1 MHERTQYSEKSQP
14 GHRFSSNTFTPS
26 SYSKSSSQGNVVSVP
41 SSIPI
46 SNPSQNTNIS
56 NWQPMPHNPPL
67 ISSYGEGWEKDMSGA
82 SWGDPG
88 NISGFQPI
96 NIRPNNPNTLQHMAP
111 QSSQEPF
118 SIGEWSAPTDSSS
131 DASVSEAQ
139 SMKKATNETEEDL
152 HEQWLE
158 VQRNWRE
165 SSVQSGKNNLFVKKF
180 HRN

>member
-1 MHERTQYSEKSQP
+1 MHERTQYSEKSHP

-26 SYSKSSSQGNVVSVP
+26 SYSKSPSQGNVVSVP

-46 SNPSQNTNIS
+46 SNPSQSTNIS
-56 NWQPMPHNPPL
+56 NWQPMPHNPPTM
-67 ISSYGEGWEKDMSGA
+67 SSYGEGWEKDMSGA
-82 SWGDPG
+82 SWGNPG

-131 DASVSEAQ
+131 HASVSEAQ

-165 SSVQSGKNNLFVKKF
+165 SSVQSGKNNMFIEKIL
-180 HRN
+180 